1 MDGKSII
8 YLVVF
13 VIYFGFIIIT
23 SIQSSKKVETMSD
36 FTSGGNKMGLILGIG
51 TSMATWLS
59 VASVMGVPGN
69 IYSRG
74 VCAVFG
80 WVAGWFLATGL
91 MPLVAYKIR
100 RPEVPS
106 RTFPEFMRT
115 RYDPYTEKSP
125 IQIFS
130 AAIELIGYFVFSYI
144 QIQGFGIVFSTLT
157 GVPYWAACLFFMILL
172 IFTCMGGFES
182 VAATDTLNAV
192 LILVGVIAAM
202 IAVLGE
208 TGGYAA
214 IFQNF
219 GTTTAPTTVGG
230 EPLVAG
236 ILGTNWGTLGAS
248 ACISYFLSN
257 CFGSTVAPHWVAR
270 FMAPRNAKT
279 AALQM
284 FLVMVIL
291 VAVFIPLVTIGMGG
305 KMIMPS
311 LPEGVTSDYMFPR
324 LIMEH
329 LNPIIGALA
338 LTAICAA
345 AVSTANSMLLHC
357 ATSLIYDIKRVLK
370 GGEASEEE
378 DAKTTKHLRVTI
390 LSLGVIAVICAIG
403 QFSLLADGFTYVY
416 GAFGSMFFASIWLGL
431 YIKRMN
437 KEAAF
442 ASMIVGLIAYA
453 YCMFAGS
460 PFGLPA
466 FIVSCGLSLVAAV
479 VAMFIGKKPP
489 LEAYESYFSDHVS
502 PKTIELAHK
511 IRKDVV

>member
-100 RPEVPS
+100 RPEVPN
-106 RTFPEFMRT
+106 RTFPEFMHS
-115 RYDPYTEKSP
+115 RYDPFTEKSP

-130 AAIELIGYFVFSYI
+130 AVIELVGYFVFSYI

-192 LILVGVIAAM
+192 LIMVGVIAAM

-219 GTTTAPTTVGG
+219 GTTTAPTNVGG

-248 ACISYFLSN
+248 VCISYFLSN

-284 FLVMVIL
+284 FLVMVLL
-291 VAVFIPLVTIGMGG
+291 VAVFIPLITIGMGG
-305 KMIMPS
+305 KLMMPS
-311 LPEGVTSDYMFPR
+311 LPEGITSDYMFPR
-324 LIMEH
+324 LIMDY
-329 LNPIIGALA
+329 LNPVIGALA

-357 ATSLIYDIKRVLK
+357 ATSLIYDIVRVIK

-416 GAFGSMFFASIWLGL
+416 GAFGSMFFASIWLGI

-442 ASMIVGLIAYA
+442 ASMLVGLISYA
-453 YCMFAGS
+453 YCMVAGA
-460 PFGLPA
+460 PFGMPA
-466 FIVSCGLSLVAAV
+466 FIFSCGLSLIAAV
-479 VAMFIGKKPP
+479 AGMLIGKKPP

-502 PKTIELAHK
+502 PSTIAIAHK
-511 IRKDVV
+511 IRKDVM